1 MNFQVVPLGGRGILE
16 PQTYLAHA
24 VLNRLSYLVR
34 EPVAV
39 EFDTYDRFVNG
50 ERAAEETCSKTN
62 NAQYYKDYDRRSEQ

>member
-1 MNFQVVPLGGRGILE
+1 ME